1 LLISTFLF
9 LAITSGQYF
18 AAIAAASLSL
28 KADCI
33 SMLVD
38 ALSYIAN
45 LFAECTPN
53 PRTKK
58 KMELSMR

>member
-1 LLISTFLF
+1 
-9 LAITSGQYF
+9 
-18 AAIAAASLSL
+18 
-28 KADCI
+28 
-33 SMLVD
+33 MLVA

-58 KMELSMR
+58 KMELTMSFVR